1 MCSESLGV
9 PDSTRP
15 ARPTAWSLSM
25 LSHVAPRPRP
35 KYFGFGRA
43 WMLRT
48 GTTNRIPS
56 MPATRPPPHYRAS
69 AMSSCAAIRT
79 LLAAV

>member
-1 MCSESLGV
+1 MCSESRGV

-25 LSHVAPRPRP
+25 FSQVAPRRRP

-43 WMLRT
+43 WTLRM
-48 GTTNRIPS
+48 GTTKRIPS
-56 MPATRPPPHYRAS
+56 MPATRPPPHSFAS
-69 AMSSCAAIRT
+69 AIVSGAAIRT